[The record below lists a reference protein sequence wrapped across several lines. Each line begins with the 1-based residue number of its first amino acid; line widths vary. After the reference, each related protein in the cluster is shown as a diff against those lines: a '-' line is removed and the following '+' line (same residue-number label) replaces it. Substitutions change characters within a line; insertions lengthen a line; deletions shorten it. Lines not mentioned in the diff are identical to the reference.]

1 MVFKIKE
8 QKNTDEIKKLEFEN
22 SLLKSS
28 YAQLKKTTAK
38 LEKEKERLDISNF
51 QLNQAQ
57 KQAKIG
63 SWTWDSVADKITW
76 TKELYH
82 IYGLDYRLPAPNY
95 LNHLKLY
102 SIQSRKVLDTAVK
115 KSLKNGKSYEVEL
128 ELFDT
133 SKGEKWVICKGFALK
148 DSNGQIA
155 GQTGTVQDIT
165 ESKKQRQIFRESELK
180 YKIIAEKSKA
190 VTMLTNLDGEATY
203 ISPNSIS
210 AFGWPANKL
219 IGTTPNIFHPDDR
232 VSVLNALRSAVKGS
246 SRDNFRYRIIGN
258 NKKIYWISHYWSPV
272 MKAGKLDSVLS
283 VLINIDEIKS
293 KEQELEKKTFIIDNT
308 LEGHALFVYKKNHKS
323 KLTYVNKAWEDITG
337 LKARDVLDKKE
348 PLMFTSV
355 KNKPEQKR
363 RLYSKLDSGDFFQE
377 DMEWVVAD
385 GKKIDVSVLSMPLRQ
400 DGVIVGWFI
409 TIRDITAQK
418 TIEKKLKAEKNNVDQ
433 VVKERT
439 SELRKQKLF
448 SNTIIRNIPDMV
460 FVKDAKN
467 LRFELMNKA
476 GETLLGVAEH
486 ELIGKSDYDF
496 FPKSEADYFIEKDME
511 TLKNRVLINTF
522 DESIH
527 TPQGIRFLHTKK
539 IPIMDEN
546 GKPEFLLGIS
556 EDITEQ
562 KKLREELDNNAEE
575 KFKLVFNS
583 TTDAMFV
590 SDMNTGKFI
599 LNNEA
604 GKKMFGYTQ
613 EEIDKLTV
621 LDLYPKETQVIV
633 MDKSNLSE
641 KIYKDLLVKR
651 NDGSV
656 FYADLNLSSITMQ
669 KNDYKMCIFRDVTKR
684 REEENKFN
692 QVKNDFLSM
701 ASHQL
706 RTPLSATKWVLE
718 SLIDKNNIDPKQL
731 EKFND
736 LIFSNERLIKLVNRL
751 LSVARIESNRLVVDK
766 KNTELKELIGRV
778 VNDLKVISDQNGK
791 EIKVSLPPDL
801 KDVYCDPVLIGEAL
815 ENLLS
820 NAIAYSE
827 ESSVDIAVSIENRED
842 DYLVSVHSKG
852 YIEPSLLI
860 NIRKFNKFERG
871 TGSAIRTPSG
881 SGLGLYI
888 VKRIV
893 DASGGKFWVESN
905 PETDTTFYFTIIKQK
920 NDK

>member
-1 MVFKIKE
+1 MLRRF
-8 QKNTDEIKKLEFEN
+8 NTRYQFHRPQQHN
-22 SLLKSS
+22 
-28 YAQLKKTTAK
+28 
-38 LEKEKERLDISNF
+38 RL
-51 QLNQAQ
+51 
-57 KQAKIG
+57 
-63 SWTWDSVADKITW
+63 
-76 TKELYH
+76 
-82 IYGLDYRLPAPNY
+82 
-95 LNHLKLY
+95 
-102 SIQSRKVLDTAVK
+102 
-115 KSLKNGKSYEVEL
+115 
-128 ELFDT
+128 
-133 SKGEKWVICKGFALK
+133 
-148 DSNGQIA
+148 
-155 GQTGTVQDIT
+155 
-165 ESKKQRQIFRESELK
+165 
-180 YKIIAEKSKA
+180 
-190 VTMLTNLDGEATY
+190 
-203 ISPNSIS
+203 
-210 AFGWPANKL
+210 NK
-219 IGTTPNIFHPDDR
+219 FH
-232 VSVLNALRSAVKGS
+232 
-246 SRDNFRYRIIGN
+246 
-258 NKKIYWISHYWSPV
+258 
-272 MKAGKLDSVLS
+272 
-283 VLINIDEIKS
+283 
-293 KEQELEKKTFIIDNT
+293 
-308 LEGHALFVYKKNHKS
+308 
-323 KLTYVNKAWEDITG
+323 
-337 LKARDVLDKKE
+337 
-348 PLMFTSV
+348 
-355 KNKPEQKR
+355 
-363 RLYSKLDSGDFFQE
+363 
-377 DMEWVVAD
+377 
-385 GKKIDVSVLSMPLRQ
+385 
-400 DGVIVGWFI
+400 
-409 TIRDITAQK
+409 
-418 TIEKKLKAEKNNVDQ
+418 
-433 VVKERT
+433 
-439 SELRKQKLF
+439 
-448 SNTIIRNIPDMV
+448 
-460 FVKDAKN
+460 
-467 LRFELMNKA
+467 
-476 GETLLGVAEH
+476 
-486 ELIGKSDYDF
+486 
-496 FPKSEADYFIEKDME
+496 
-511 TLKNRVLINTF
+511 
-522 DESIH
+522 
-527 TPQGIRFLHTKK
+527 
-539 IPIMDEN
+539 
-546 GKPEFLLGIS
+546 
-556 EDITEQ
+556 EQ